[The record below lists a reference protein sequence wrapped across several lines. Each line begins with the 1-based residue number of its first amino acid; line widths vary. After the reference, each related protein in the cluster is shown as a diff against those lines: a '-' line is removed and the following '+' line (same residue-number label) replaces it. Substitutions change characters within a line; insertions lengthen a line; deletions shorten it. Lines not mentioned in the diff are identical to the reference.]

1 MTDIDPRTL
10 ELMHAELDDELD
22 AVGRTELSERLA
34 ADPQARTQRDQLHR
48 IAHSLARLPPM
59 EPPAGLRQRWQPQSP
74 APAALS
80 PRAASHRR
88 WLGRGVALAA
98 ATLAVAFGLSLT
110 EVGRQSLDSHQLMG
124 TMGNDR
130 PTASDPARIVVVEAR
145 GLSGTVALEPGQSGW
160 DLVFDLDTSGPVSV
174 SATYDPAA
182 LRLEGYAR
190 AGTGDRSLT
199 ASPGKIGFVN
209 EGAQLLSL
217 HLLPGEGGQ
226 VKIRFEGQDGAL
238 QDLVIT
244 VPAGAPAK

>member
-10 ELMHAELDDELD
+10 ELIHAELDDELD
-22 AVGRTELSERLA
+22 AAGRAELSERLA

-48 IAHSLARLPPM
+48 MAHSLARLPPM
-59 EPPAGLRQRWQPQSP
+59 EPPAGLRQRWQPQPP

-88 WLGRGVALAA
+88 WLGRGVAMAA

-110 EVGRQSLDSHQLMG
+110 DAGRQSLDSHQLMG
-124 TMGNDR
+124 TMGNDS
-130 PTASDPARIVVVEAR
+130 PVASDPARIVVVEAR

-174 SATYDPAA
+174 SATYDPAT

-190 AGTGDRSLT
+190 AGSGGRSFT

-209 EGAQLLSL
+209 EGAQLVSL
-217 HLLPGEGGQ
+217 HLLPGKGGQ
-226 VKIRFEGQDGAL
+226 VRIRFQRQEGTL
-238 QDLVIT
+238 QDLVVT
-244 VPAGAPAK
+244 VPAGAPPN